1 MTVAN
6 GFTGARTA
14 ASSDRML
21 FWKGDLSAATPEG
34 YVTHYLYNYNS
45 VTQWISESNA
55 SFANQNAVKSFKALK
70 GVVFTSRNGKPNYV
84 MPLPWNP

>member
-1 MTVAN
+1 
-6 GFTGARTA
+6 
-14 ASSDRML
+14 
-21 FWKGDLSAATPEG
+21 
-34 YVTHYLYNYNS
+34 VTYP
-45 VTQWISESNA
+45 